1 MRCLGKGLVILRIAA
16 RLAVAVMALLPGVF
30 AQSAPQPID
39 LSSSVGGGFNPV
51 MTLDAK
57 GGIDV
62 AWIGGGVFFA
72 RSVDGGATFATTT
85 VLPLSVPPNRVQMG
99 VDTSGNIAL
108 LWPNPPDDTHPG
120 GSAFFS
126 HSSDGG
132 MTFSTVTEFAPASG
146 LTSSSIRMVI
156 EPGGAMDIVWLDLLL
171 ANLWAERSMDG
182 GASFSVPVKVWST
195 SGDTANLLAKPGA
208 DGQLYVFW
216 TQIASATQCN
226 ILFSRTVNAG
236 VTFSAVSNLSNSA
249 TSCSSNPQATID
261 AAGGINLAWLVD
273 NQRVWFSRSGDM
285 GAAFTAPVEASDGI
299 GFFTV
304 SDQQVIADGHG
315 EVNVAWTGSLAE
327 STVLLAH
334 SKDGGATFSSPKIL
348 SLPPQANNPV
358 LTGAGSAA
366 IGEDSCGDLLVAW
379 SDDSGGTSSGAFD
392 VFLDRSEDN
401 AITFSNPLNLSNTPA
416 DAEVVS
422 QIAVDPQGNVNVL
435 WTSQTF
441 PQNVFYSKVA
451 ASDLPPG
458 DFETVAFPN
467 ELTAP
472 QGATERVVVAGL
484 SLGAPSESVTLSCFD
499 LPVAATCTF
508 NPATL
513 MTQFLFAPS
522 QLTLTVPAGLSP
534 GTYVFGVNGVSATT
548 NSTETVE
555 LKVTPPGGTPNLR
568 PPASR
573 GLARSFSGVT
583 STTERTLASMPH
595 SERAF
600 GTGPEFVCRSGDERV
615 CSALGGGLVTPRFPR
630 IRRCRESAP

>member
-1 MRCLGKGLVILRIAA
+1 MRCLGKGLVILRIAI
-16 RLAVAVMALLPGVF
+16 RLVIAVMVFSLVLF
-30 AQSAPQPID
+30 AQTAPQPID

-72 RSVDGGATFATTT
+72 RSADGGATFATTT
-85 VLPLSVPPNRVQMG
+85 VVALSVPPNRVQIG
-99 VDTSGNIAL
+99 VDTAGNIAL
-108 LWPNPPDDTHPG
+108 LWPNSPDDTHPG

-126 HSSDGG
+126 RSSDGG
-132 MTFSTVTEFAPASG
+132 MTFSTATEFAPASG
-146 LTSSSIRMVI
+146 LTSSSIQMVI
-156 EPGGAMDIVWLDLLL
+156 EPGGAMDIVWLDLLGT
-171 ANLWAERSMDG
+171 NLWAERSTDG

-195 SGDTANLLAKPGA
+195 SGDMANLLAKPGA

-226 ILFSRTVNAG
+226 VLFSTTVNAG

-249 TSCSSNPQATID
+249 TSCSSNPRATID

-273 NQRVWFSRSGDM
+273 NQRVWFSRSGNM
-285 GAAFTAPVEASDGI
+285 GAAFTAPVEVSDGI
-299 GFFTV
+299 GFFTA
-304 SDQQVIADGHG
+304 SDQQVAANGHG
-315 EVNVAWTGSLAE
+315 KVSVVWTGSLAE

-348 SLPPQANNPV
+348 SLPPQTNNPV
-358 LTGAGSAA
+358 PTGAGSAA
-366 IGEDSCGDLLVAW
+366 IGEDFCGDLLVAW
-379 SDDSGGTSSGAFD
+379 SDDSRGVSSGVFD

-441 PQNVFYSKVA
+441 PQQVFYSKVA
-451 ASDLPPG
+451 ASVVPPG

-472 QGATERVVVAGL
+472 QGATEHLVVAGL
-484 SLGAPSESVTLSCFD
+484 SLGTPSESVTLSCFD
-499 LPVAATCTF
+499 LPVSATCTF
-508 NPATL
+508 NPTNL

-534 GTYVFGVNGVSATT
+534 GTYVFGVNGASATT
-548 NSTETVE
+548 SSTQTVE
-555 LKVTPPGGTPNLR
+555 LTVTPPGGAANLR
-568 PPASR
+568 PRASR
-573 GLARSFSGVT
+573 GVSPSFSEAA
-583 STTERTLASMPH
+583 STAERSLALALH
-595 SERAF
+595 SGSPF
-600 GTGPEFVCRSGDERV
+600 GTGPEFVCRSEDQRV
-615 CSALGGGLVTPRFPR
+615 CSALGGGWVPPRFPGM
-630 IRRCRESAP
+630 RRCREIAP